1 MNTAELIVLAVV
13 AILVANAILFLI
25 KTRKKR
31 RCNCGYNC
39 GGCKECSVP
48 DIIVPE
54 DPDQKDE

>member
-1 MNTAELIVLAVV
+1 MNTAELIVLTVV
-13 AILVANAILFLI
+13 IILVANAILFLI

-48 DIIVPE
+48 DIIVHE
-54 DPDQKDE
+54 